1 MKFPGPL
8 KPTNKGYIAAYQQA
22 KDAYLAKLGTLVV
35 IPIPPP
41 GVIDLAIP
49 VALRADFFRQ
59 ANMAGNTLRVTFH
72 DAGEYD
78 QTTTDLNGPD
88 GCLSTSNPNHG
99 LVETTTFVVSFLEP
113 LWQTMCDK
121 ISRADF
127 WAMMGKIAAE
137 AADPTLTLNI
147 PMRFGRKDSVNC
159 EGGINR
165 LPDHQIGITEYQ
177 RVFVNQMGM
186 SIAEGVALVGAHT
199 VGHVHTEFSGF
210 GIVATLAELSNAPQT
225 NGWDETTNIFDNQYY
240 TSLIGEVSINIP
252 SLYLY
257 IFN

>member
-1 MKFPGPL
+1 MKSPGPL
-8 KPTNKGYIAAYQQA
+8 VPTTKGYIAAYNQA
-22 KDAYLAKLGTLVV
+22 KAAYLAQLGPLVV

-49 VALRADFFRQ
+49 VALRPAFFRQ